1 MAVVGELGV
10 AKSTA
15 QFPPVVVLWLEYEV
29 LSVLPPV
36 PPDTIDVIGDI
47 SYTRW
52 AVMDLRR
59 ADRKAEKPT
68 IIVGLPAPRDNQLT
82 TDPANINW
90 NDMNGPQQA
99 AYTGVSFDVVADD
112 AVL

>member
-1 MAVVGELGV
+1 MAVVGGTEVRGWTRFQGLV
-10 AKSTA
+10 HIWIEFEVISVTPAPWDLEDQA
-15 QFPPVVVLWLEYEV
+15 DEVVPL
-29 LSVLPPV
+29 
-36 PPDTIDVIGDI
+36 
-47 SYTRW
+47 RW
-52 AVMDLRR
+52 AVYDARR
-59 ADRKAEKPT
+59 QGAKDARPWVV
-68 IIVGLPAPRDNQLT
+68 VGLPAPRDNQLT